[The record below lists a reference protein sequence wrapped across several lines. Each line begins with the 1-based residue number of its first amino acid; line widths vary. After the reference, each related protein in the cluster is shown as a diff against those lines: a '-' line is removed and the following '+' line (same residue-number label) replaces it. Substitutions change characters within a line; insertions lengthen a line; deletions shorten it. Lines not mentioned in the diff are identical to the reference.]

1 MCSVSQFVFSI
12 HRVLVTYYF
21 NYRVNCALNNSCL
34 GVVLWLDEGDFRVQ
48 INKSS
53 FEPFCVWIFFLFI
66 SFLYISYLPQVLHNS
81 RVFLLQNALYTNKAR
96 FFRARSFCV
105 AKSNANRNS
114 HGLLKYLGSINSYL
128 KSSNAG
134 QHRTKWTSLSTADRH
149 NGHFKSSTL

>member
-1 MCSVSQFVFSI
+1 MQCTHSNQLADVGMLQM
-12 HRVLVTYYF
+12 
-21 NYRVNCALNNSCL
+21 
-34 GVVLWLDEGDFRVQ
+34 
-48 INKSS
+48 NKAEAKRYEEENITIMSMIISS
-53 FEPFCVWIFFLFI
+53 
-66 SFLYISYLPQVLHNS
+66 SHSYIYLPQVLHNS

>member
-1 MCSVSQFVFSI
+1 MKGCKNSKPCNAMHTQYPVADVGMLQMNKAEVKRYVKGNIIIMSMFS
-12 HRVLVTYYF
+12 
-21 NYRVNCALNNSCL
+21 
-34 GVVLWLDEGDFRVQ
+34 
-48 INKSS
+48 
-53 FEPFCVWIFFLFI
+53 

-81 RVFLLQNALYTNKAR
+81 RIFLLLNALYTNKAR

-105 AKSNANRNS
+105 AKSSASRNS

>member
-1 MCSVSQFVFSI
+1 M
-12 HRVLVTYYF
+12 
-21 NYRVNCALNNSCL
+21 
-34 GVVLWLDEGDFRVQ
+34 
-48 INKSS
+48 NKGEAKRYEEENITIMSMIISS
-53 FEPFCVWIFFLFI
+53 SHSFI
-66 SFLYISYLPQVLHNS
+66 YISYLPQVLHS
-81 RVFLLQNALYTNKAR
+81 SMVFLLQNALYTNKAR

-134 QHRTKWTSLSTADRH
+134 QHKTKWTSLSTADRH